1 MCLNL
6 RQPAMIAALLL
17 SSIAPVARAAADVP
31 PAATAPTAPTVRA
44 PAPPAT
50 AAAPPARPA
59 EAPAQVPAF
68 GFANVRQLAQQR
80 AAHEYHP
87 VSDALPA
94 SIANLS
100 YDQYRDIRFRPASAL
115 WRGEA
120 LFEVQFFH
128 RGYSNKE
135 HINIFEVGPAGVTP
149 VAYDPRFFT
158 FGRLLKI
165 PRAPASLGYAG
176 FRVHY
181 PLQTP
186 HYKDELVAFLGAS
199 YFRVLA
205 RNQYYGASAR
215 GLAIDTAEPGGEE
228 FPTFTDFWLVR
239 PQPND
244 RTLTVYALLDSKS
257 VAGAYQFEIR
267 PGETTQVE
275 VHCELFAR
283 RAIAKLGV
291 APLTSMF
298 LYGVA
303 EGGRRFDDYRPQVHD
318 SDGLMAETGHGQW
331 LWRPLGNPRELRVN
345 RFVDESPHG
354 FGLVQRDR
362 AFADYQDVESH
373 YESRPSYWVQPL
385 GAGARAASSW
395 WRSRATRRFTTT
407 SSPTGCRRRAS
418 PPGKPL
424 TFAYLLSAFG
434 ESHSWPPGRTGGR
447 DPQRHPGDGRQPW
460 SFRSRGAPHADRF
473 RRRRPRWPAC
483 RPTAQGTAERRQR
496 RGPRA
501 DRRAPAGHRRLA
513 GDLRRG
519 AEARSDRSICTVS
532 LRSTERCSR
541 KPGSTN
547 GRADRAVAHGA
558 SGPLARARAPHA
570 VFRSHAADGARRERT
585 DARRAAGQRAHRHRA
600 SRPAAVL
607 RAVHLDRRRAVDR
620 DRRLCR
626 AARRARS
633 RRHRRARGCR
643 ARAARRAPRS
653 SCRSTTRIRGAWR
666 RGWKRSGP
674 RSPRSPSRP
683 PSTCSSSP
691 TPATP
696 TSLPPRRRC
705 GSAFVSAHDAAG
717 RVFYRRRLDRSGRKA
732 GNIADFVRRWGAQ
745 LRVHAGA
752 GCRQRHER
760 HGAGDARAADG
771 GAPRD
776 RHPAVTA
783 AAGRARDAVCAPRSS
798 SARAC
803 RVRCSRADWP
813 SGSSAR
819 ATTGATTP
827 SSACAPFARALR
839 AAAAVR
845 AAAARRGDPQPRLRR
860 GRVHAPRRL
869 RGAPGAGAG
878 GQLGGGAGE
887 RHRLRRARPA
897 LDAGQSAAHAPAG
910 LPRAAPAEPHSY
922 ADGHRLLRE
931 FAHVAGAAAHQFA
944 AERDR
949 GGPPG
954 AVLPARDCAPCR
966 TGRSFAAAKSP
977 RCWS

>member
-31 PAATAPTAPTVRA
+31 PAATTPTAPATPTAPTVRAPAPTATPAAPPAATAPTVRA

-205 RNQYYGASAR
+205 RNESYGASAR
-215 GLAIDTAEPGGEE
+215 GLAIDTAEPGSEE

-298 LYGVA
+298 LYSVA
-303 EGGRRFDDYRPQVHD
+303 EGGRRFDDYRPQIHD

-373 YESRPSYWVQPL
+373 YESRPGYWVQPL
-385 GAGARAASSW
+385 GSW
-395 WRSRATRRFTTT
+395 GKGGVELVEIPSDEEIHDNIVAYWVPAVSVA
-407 SSPTGCRRRAS
+407 
-418 PPGKPL
+418 PGKPL

-434 ESHSWPPGRTGGR
+434 ESHSWPPGGR
-447 DPQRHPGDGRQPW
+447 VVATRSGTPVMGDN
-460 SFRSRGAPHADRF
+460 RGHFAP
-473 RRRRPRWPAC
+473 
-483 RPTAQGTAERRQR
+483 
-496 RGPRA
+496 
-501 DRRAPAGHRRLA
+501 
-513 GDLRRG
+513 
-519 AEARSDRSICTVS
+519 
-532 LRSTERCSR
+532 
-541 KPGSTN
+541 
-547 GRADRAVAHGA
+547 
-558 SGPLARARAPHA
+558 
-570 VFRSHAADGARRERT
+570 GARRMLI
-585 DARRAAGQRAHRHRA
+585 DFAGGDLDG
-600 SRPAAVL
+600 L
-607 RAVHLDRRRAVDR
+607 RADQPLKAQLSADNGVVHALTVE
-620 DRRLCR
+620 RLP
-626 AARRARS
+626 A
-633 RRHRRARGCR
+633 
-643 ARAARRAPRS
+643 
-653 SCRSTTRIRGAWR
+653 TGAWR
-666 RGWKRSGP
+666 VTFVVAPKAKRPVDLRCFLTLYGEVL
-674 RSPRSPSRP
+674 
-683 PSTCSSSP
+683 TE
-691 TPATP
+691 TWVYQW
-696 TSLPPRRRC
+696 TS
-705 GSAFVSAHDAAG
+705 
-717 RVFYRRRLDRSGRKA
+717 
-732 GNIADFVRRWGAQ
+732 
-745 LRVHAGA
+745 
-752 GCRQRHER
+752 
-760 HGAGDARAADG
+760 
-771 GAPRD
+771 
-776 RHPAVTA
+776 
-783 AAGRARDAVCAPRSS
+783 
-798 SARAC
+798 
-803 RVRCSRADWP
+803 
-813 SGSSAR
+813 
-819 ATTGATTP
+819 
-827 SSACAPFARALR
+827 
-839 AAAAVR
+839 
-845 AAAARRGDPQPRLRR
+845 
-860 GRVHAPRRL
+860 
-869 RGAPGAGAG
+869 
-878 GQLGGGAGE
+878 
-887 RHRLRRARPA
+887 
-897 LDAGQSAAHAPAG
+897 
-910 LPRAAPAEPHSY
+910 
-922 ADGHRLLRE
+922 
-931 FAHVAGAAAHQFA
+931 
-944 AERDR
+944 
-949 GGPPG
+949 
-954 AVLPARDCAPCR
+954 
-966 TGRSFAAAKSP
+966 
-977 RCWS
+977 